1 MHNGNRKHS
10 ASYTTSLA
18 SSITDY
24 KDHLGRRFHAYK
36 EGSYVFPNDEKEQDR
51 MDIMHKMVEVALG
64 SLYLAPV
71 KDPKR
76 VLDLG
81 TGTGIWA
88 LEFGDRFQ
96 HCDVLG
102 NDLSPVQPRW
112 VPPNVHFEV
121 DDLEAPWTYAQK
133 FDFIHCRSLYG
144 AIKNWP
150 TLVRQV
156 YESTKPGGLVEFCD
170 IDTRL
175 QSPDN
180 SVAPDSALATHNKL
194 FQRLADEHG
203 AEANPGSKLEGWVR
217 DQGFTDVRVKHW
229 PLPMGTWPK
238 DKHLK
243 EIGSWMYLQV
253 TEGLESFVA
262 FLISTRLGWSKE
274 EVDVLCAKVRQQLK
288 DPKCHSM
295 LNL

>member
-1 MHNGNRKHS
+1 MHIGNQKNS
-10 ASYTTSLA
+10 NSYTTSLA

-24 KDHLGRRFHAYK
+24 KDHMGRRFHAYK
-36 EGSYVFPNDEKEQDR
+36 EGAYVFPNDEKEQDR
-51 MDIMHKMVEVALG
+51 LDIMHKLIEVSLG

-76 VLDLG
+76 VLDIG

-88 LEFGDRFQ
+88 LEFADQFPQ
-96 HCDVLG
+96 CDVLG

-121 DDLEAPWTYAQK
+121 DDVEAAWTYAQK
-133 FDFIHCRSLYG
+133 FDLIHCRSMYG
-144 AIKNWP
+144 ALRDWP
-150 TLVRQV
+150 NLVKQC
-156 YESTKPGGLVEFCD
+156 YEFTKPGGWVEFCD
-170 IDTRL
+170 IDTKL

-180 SVAPDSALATHNKL
+180 SVIEGSALDIHNKT
-194 FQRLADEHG
+194 FNKLAEEHG
-203 AEANPGSKLEGWVR
+203 ADSRPGPKLEGWVR
-217 DQGFTDVRVKHW
+217 AQGFTDVRVKHW
-229 PLPMGTWPK
+229 PLPIGTWPK

-253 TEGLESFVA
+253 SEGLESFVA
-262 FLISTRLGWSKE
+262 FLFTTRLGWSKE

-288 DPKCHSM
+288 DPKVHGM